1 MIRVGRYLQL
11 AIGGL
16 GTVLA
21 GLTVLSAFTRPALLL
36 ALPLPVSI
44 LFAVASVSGF
54 TQWIAF
60 QRRHFDTAVR
70 LFGVT
75 MISWSAA
82 VLVVHIGYITPD
94 CGNGCVLVLTVP
106 PK

>member
-1 MIRVGRYLQL
+1 VIRAGRYLQL
-11 AIGGL
+11 AIGAL

-21 GLTVLSAFTRPALLL
+21 GLTALSALTRPAQFL

-44 LFAVASVSGF
+44 LLIVAAVSGLA
-54 TQWIAF
+54 QWIAF

-70 LFGVT
+70 LFGIT
-75 MISWSAA
+75 IISWSAA
-82 VLVVHIGYITPD
+82 ILVHVAYAMPDCSKGCTLVVITP
-94 CGNGCVLVLTVP
+94 